1 MQDMN
6 NAGTEG
12 FNYKV
17 LEDGVRHFKEN
28 EKGRGSMRDLI
39 EEYAQE
45 RAKEKESD
53 IISKLLSKGKD
64 AEEVADLLD
73 IDIDV
78 VKSVEEGMLV
88 NS

>member
-1 MQDMN
+1 M
-6 NAGTEG
+6 
-12 FNYKV
+12 YS
-17 LEDGVRHFKEN
+17 
-28 EKGRGSMRDLI
+28 KGRGYMRDLI